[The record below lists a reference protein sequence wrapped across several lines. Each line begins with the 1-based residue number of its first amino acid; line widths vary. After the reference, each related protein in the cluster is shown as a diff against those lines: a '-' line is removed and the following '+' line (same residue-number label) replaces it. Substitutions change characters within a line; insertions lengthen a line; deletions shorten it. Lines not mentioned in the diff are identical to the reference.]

1 MQSNNDRCVAQI
13 LVNYFTLLLSP
24 RDRELFL
31 ERQGLLL
38 QETEDALVIEH
49 KALQAACEGEEE
61 GQEEGQEERYNGR
74 RKKGEVEVDCT
85 EGVEARRHKC

>member
-1 MQSNNDRCVAQI
+1 MLQSNNDRCVAQI

-49 KALQAACEGEEE
+49 KALQATCEGEEE
-61 GQEEGQEERYNGR
+61 GQEEWYNGR

-85 EGVEARRHKC
+85 EGVEARRHKY